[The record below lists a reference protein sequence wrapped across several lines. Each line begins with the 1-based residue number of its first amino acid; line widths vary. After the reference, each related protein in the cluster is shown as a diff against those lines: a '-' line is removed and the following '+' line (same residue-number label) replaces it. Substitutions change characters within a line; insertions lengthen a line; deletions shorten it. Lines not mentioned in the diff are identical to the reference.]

1 MHSYLKNRKQKVQI
15 NNKFSLERNV
25 IAGVPQGS
33 IDGPLLFN
41 LFINDLV
48 FFIQYSVLSNYA
60 DDNNLFVI
68 GKNKEDIKS
77 LLLLDFEI
85 VNNWFYENFMI
96 LNPEKSHYMCLG
108 KNLDDNEVLNFN
120 NLVIESSE
128 EKEILGIKIDKNLN
142 FNNRIKSICR
152 KAGQKLST
160 LLRISSNLNMKQEK
174 LLYKSMIKS
183 QFNYCPL
190 VWMFCSRQSNILIN
204 KIHERPLRISY
215 KDQKTGYHNL
225 LETHNELTI
234 HQRNLQVLMTEI

>member
-1 MHSYLKNRKQKVQI
+1 MEDEFAKCLTVFRKSHGIQQSLLTMLEEWKRGSDNGSYVSALFMDLSKVFDTINHDLMLAKLKAYGFSTNALNLMHSYLKNRKQKVQI

-108 KNLDDNEVLNFN
+108 KNLDDNKVLNFN
-120 NLVIESSE
+120 NY
-128 EKEILGIKIDKNLN
+128 K
-142 FNNRIKSICR
+142 
-152 KAGQKLST
+152 
-160 LLRISSNLNMKQEK
+160 KQER
-174 LLYKSMIKS
+174 
-183 QFNYCPL
+183 
-190 VWMFCSRQSNILIN
+190 SRNFR
-204 KIHERPLRISY
+204 H
-215 KDQKTGYHNL
+215 KD
-225 LETHNELTI
+225 
-234 HQRNLQVLMTEI
+234 R